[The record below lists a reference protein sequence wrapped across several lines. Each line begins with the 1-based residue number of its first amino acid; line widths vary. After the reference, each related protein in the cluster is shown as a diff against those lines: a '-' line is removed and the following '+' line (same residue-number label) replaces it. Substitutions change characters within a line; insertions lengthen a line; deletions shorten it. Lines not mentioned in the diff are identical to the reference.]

1 MMQPGGNKAMHG
13 TQQGAA
19 PGHWVD
25 AMGQVHA
32 AAAEGARIVSL
43 VPSVTEL
50 LFDLGLSGQVV
61 GRTGFCIHPRALVKR
76 VPKVGGTKTVDVAR
90 VRRLAPTHVVVN
102 VDENPRPVV
111 DELAGFVPSV
121 VVTHPIDPED
131 NLGLYRMLGGIFG
144 RQAEAAELALAF
156 EAELEATRAF
166 AAGLAREQVL
176 YLIGKSPWMTVSRDT
191 YISRMLALVGWDT
204 VPAASHSRYP
214 PVDLS
219 PQLMLGVSRV
229 LLSSEP
235 YSFVERHLY
244 ELSGELPPQCHPER
258 HLIDGGMTSWYGSR
272 AIEGLRYLRALR
284 AALSP

>member
-1 MMQPGGNKAMHG
+1 MMQPGGDKAMHG
-13 TQQGAA
+13 TRQGAA

-32 AAAEGARIVSL
+32 AAAQGARIVSL

-61 GRTGFCIHPRALVKR
+61 GRTGFCVHPRALVKR

-176 YLIGKSPWMTVSRDT
+176 YLIWKSPWMTVSRDT

-204 VPAASHSRYP
+204 VPAATHLRYP

-235 YSFVERHLY
+235 YSFVERHLH
-244 ELSGELPPQCHPER
+244 ELRGELPPQCHPER

>member
-1 MMQPGGNKAMHG
+1 MDG
-13 TQQGAA
+13 TRHGAA
-19 PGHWVD
+19 LGQWAD
-25 AMGQVHA
+25 AIGQVHA
-32 AAAEGARIVSL
+32 PAAEGARIVSL

-50 LFDLGLSGQVV
+50 LFDLGLEGQVV
-61 GRTGFCIHPRALVKR
+61 GRTGFCVHPRALVRR

-111 DELAGFVPSV
+111 DELARFVPGV
-121 VVTHPIDPED
+121 VVTHPIEPED

-144 RQAEAAELALAF
+144 RETQAEALSRAF
-156 EAELEATRAF
+156 QAELEATRAF

-176 YLIGKSPWMTVSRDT
+176 YLIWKSPWMSVSRDT

-204 VPAASHSRYP
+204 VPAVSHLRYP

-235 YSFVERHLY
+235 YSFVERHMT
-244 ELSGELPPQCHPER
+244 ELRGELPPQSHPEIQ
-258 HLIDGGMTSWYGSR
+258 LIDGGMTSWYGSR